1 MIDTRALIL
10 VLIMGV
16 VTILIRF
23 APFLIFR
30 RGQQTPAVIDR
41 LGKLLPCAVMGMLV
55 VYCLRNVDF
64 IAAPHALPE
73 IIAVAVTAGLY
84 LWRRSTLL
92 SIIAGTACYMVLV
105 QVVFA

>member
-1 MIDTRALIL
+1 MDTRALIL
-10 VLIMGV
+10 VLIMGG
-16 VTILIRF
+16 VTIMIRF

-30 RGQQTPAVIDR
+30 RGQQTPPVIER
-41 LGKLLPCAVMGMLV
+41 LGGLLPCAVMGMLV

-73 IIAVAVTAGLY
+73 IIAVAVTVALH

-92 SIIAGTACYMVLV
+92 SIIAGTVCYMVLV
-105 QVVFA
+105 QAVFV

>member
-1 MIDTRALIL
+1 MIDTRGLIL
-10 VLIMGV
+10 VAIMAA

-30 RGQQTPAVIDR
+30 RGQATPPVIDR

-64 IAAPHALPE
+64 AAAPHALPE
-73 IIAVAVTAGLY
+73 IIAVGVTVALH

-92 SIIAGTACYMVLV
+92 SIIAGTVCYMVLV
-105 QVVFA
+105 QAVFI